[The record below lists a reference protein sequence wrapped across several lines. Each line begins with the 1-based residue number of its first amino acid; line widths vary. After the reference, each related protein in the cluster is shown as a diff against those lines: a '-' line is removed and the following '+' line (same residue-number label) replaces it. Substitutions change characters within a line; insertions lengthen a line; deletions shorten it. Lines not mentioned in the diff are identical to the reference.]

1 VLCSI
6 GFSNRKSINIGV
18 FSLYAECSKGLDN
31 KNNIKNIIK
40 TWNNKTTTLTQTRIL
55 RNSTTV
61 TKFNTARLVIEM

>member
-1 VLCSI
+1 
-6 GFSNRKSINIGV
+6 
-18 FSLYAECSKGLDN
+18 LDN